1 MRLSSVQ
8 KRSAMPFTLRNAGAG
23 CYALAFKGEHIG
35 SAFAIEDDEQP
46 WIVMVHDAWAA
57 RMTLPAPFETRQ
69 HRFRSLQDLKTWLR
83 GSEGSLSA
91 TSA

>member
-1 MRLSSVQ
+1 
-8 KRSAMPFTLRNAGAG
+8 
-23 CYALAFKGEHIG
+23 
-35 SAFAIEDDEQP
+35 
-46 WIVMVHDAWAA
+46 MVHDAWAA